1 MASTEAAP
9 PFSRH
14 DFDVIAFD
22 FDGTL
27 ADTTEAIVTTVSA
40 TLQALELSPI
50 ERGQLLP
57 LIGIPLREAFRG
69 LGVADVHLTACVTRY
84 RDLFWAA
91 SPSVTLFPGVASC
104 LGQLRELGFKL
115 AVVSSRGRA
124 SLRTL
129 IDQLGVSTHFD
140 LILGEEDAANKKPA
154 PDLVL
159 VTAAHFGVAP
169 DRILVVGD
177 TTYDIEM
184 GHAAGSHTC
193 AVTYGNHDRTRLQ
206 MARPHHYT
214 DALTTLS
221 ASLSQ

>member
-1 MASTEAAP
+1 
-9 PFSRH
+9 
-14 DFDVIAFD
+14 
-22 FDGTL
+22 
-27 ADTTEAIVTTVSA
+27 
-40 TLQALELSPI
+40 
-50 ERGQLLP
+50 
-57 LIGIPLREAFRG
+57 
-69 LGVADVHLTACVTRY
+69 
-84 RDLFWAA
+84 
-91 SPSVTLFPGVASC
+91 
-104 LGQLRELGFKL
+104 
-115 AVVSSRGRA
+115 
-124 SLRTL
+124 LRTL